1 MLTHITIM
9 AIKMSLIDIKI
20 RIKIIKKWEAKE

>member
-20 RIKIIKKWEAKE
+20 RIKIIKKWKAKN